1 MISYAVPCKT
11 FPQAECP
18 SVCREQGRKKRKRE
32 KREPIPMYIASRN
45 ARFVRVSRISPRG
58 RLNRRNKTAVLAAR
72 QANASSPIVR
82 CNSQLALSWGTGTER
97 DQAAGTCS
105 RSSRRRMTPWG
116 SRERSVRS
124 RRSCSTWSR
133 WCSRLT
139 NVSQS
144 PVALGQRSTHETC
157 GRSHRKSSR
166 SSGWHRRSR
175 RSCSRR
181 RSRRR
186 SRHQTW
192 GSCGQCGRPHR
203 TGLRISFSAALRNRT
218 TGVKPCST
226 RS

>member
-1 MISYAVPCKT
+1 MPFRVKL
-11 FPQAECP
+11 FRRP
-18 SVCREQGRKKRKRE
+18 SVPVFAVSKEEKRE
-32 KREPIPMYIASRN
+32 NEKKREPIPMYIASRN

-82 CNSQLALSWGTGTER
+82 CNSQLALSWGTGTGR

-105 RSSRRRMTPWG
+105 RSSRRRRTPWG

-133 WCSRLT
+133 WCSRLR

-144 PVALGQRSTHETC
+144 PVALGQRGTHETC

-181 RSRRR
+181 SRRR
-186 SRHQTW
+186 SRH
-192 GSCGQCGRPHR
+192 RKDPEPY
-203 TGLRISFSAALRNRT
+203 F
-218 TGVKPCST
+218 
-226 RS
+226 